1 MKNIFI
7 DTNIV
12 LDLLEKREE
21 FYKEAQILFSN
32 ADQLTKINIFVS
44 ALTIANT
51 YYILRKYYTNEI
63 VKGIV
68 AKFKI
73 LVEVL
78 PVNDK
83 IIELALLSDFKDFE
97 DALQYYTAIENNMD
111 VIITRNKKDFN
122 LSELPVFTAKEFLI
136 IKKTLS

>member
-21 FYKEAQILFSN
+21 FYKEVQILFSN

-78 PVNDK
+78 PINDK

>member
-32 ADQLTKINIFVS
+32 ADQPTKINIFVS

-97 DALQYYTAIENNMD
+97 DALQYYAAIENNMD

>member
-78 PVNDK
+78 PINDK

>member
-97 DALQYYTAIENNMD
+97 DALQYYAAIENNMD